1 MYFYCYMNPIG
12 KKSLEYFYIFISIYV
27 MFVRKTNETVT
38 IIFELGKNP
47 STFFFKNIFLTIVLT
62 FCLRIK

>member
-1 MYFYCYMNPIG
+1 MNPIG